1 MEPALSVVVITPA
14 PPTAAEA
21 PEMAAETPEEA
32 PAAAAET
39 SEAAPETAVVPETAV
54 TTAVAVEPPP
64 LAAVAT
70 SVTYGQCLLWIVKE
84 RKGRTGAEIVSD

>member
-1 MEPALSVVVITPA
+1 MTPA
-14 PPTAAEA
+14 PATAPEA
-21 PEMAAETPEEA
+21 PE
-32 PAAAAET
+32 AAADAP
-39 SEAAPETAVVPETAV
+39 EAAAETAVVPETAV

-70 SVTYGQCLLWIVKE
+70 SVTYGQCLLWIVGE